1 MLGGREVQVREDQKG
16 CTSWLLNYFEKI
28 WMLQETPGSP
38 DWIYERDGLE

>member
-1 MLGGREVQVREDQKG
+1 MLGGREVHVQEDQKG
-16 CTSWLLNYFEKI
+16 RNSWLLNCFEKS